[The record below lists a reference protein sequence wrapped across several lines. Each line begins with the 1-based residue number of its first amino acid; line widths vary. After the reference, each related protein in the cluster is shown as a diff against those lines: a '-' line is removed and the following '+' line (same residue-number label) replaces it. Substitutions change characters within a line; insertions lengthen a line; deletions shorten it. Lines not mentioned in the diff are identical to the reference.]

1 MNKIEIKNKI
11 VEVQK
16 LPEEVVDKF
25 LETKGKLRS
34 NQSDREKTIR
44 DFTEEVRDKKLKKNE
59 FLSETDI
66 IIEHL
71 TMANSEELSGLEL
84 AMTKGVLYTTVLNAA
99 EVKLLAAESDN
110 KNYINDVLSALHILG
125 LHYRYSASVD
135 DFYPAISDVRNALFC
150 VTAKI
155 NKLPVLTNNPEKF
168 NNTGLQVFT
177 IEDLRKL

>member
-1 MNKIEIKNKI
+1 MNKTELINKI
-11 VEVQK
+11 IDIQN
-16 LPEEVVDKF
+16 LPEDVVNKF
-25 LETKGKLRS
+25 LETKGKLSGSQS
-34 NQSDREKTIR
+34 NSKKIIP
-44 DFTEEVRDKKLKKNE
+44 DFAERVETSESKKNE

-71 TMANSEELSGLEL
+71 TMTNSEELSRLEF

-99 EVKLLAAESDN
+99 EVKLLTADSDN
-110 KNYINDVLSALHILG
+110 DNCVLDLLSALHILG
-125 LHYRYSASVD
+125 LHYRYSASVN
-135 DFYPAISDVRNALFC
+135 DFYPAIKNVRDALFC

-168 NNTGLQVFT
+168 KKTGLQVFT